1 MSHELFKHMIK
12 PFVFLKIRPSASSK
26 ATEWVVLVEK
36 NDIDL
41 ITVLRNA
48 LAAKLFLKFKKDPHL
63 YENEVPQNLMSVLY
77 SPTRLIDGWSDT
89 MDRLLNNDNAVYINV
104 NGGIVPKDR
113 SVKVVLREEKDEFA
127 FPVTYE
133 DEIIR
138 VSCWKNGKHW
148 YLSSNKDRIFVP
160 EKFDTIA
167 EATMESKKYV
177 GEDRIEYDVGK

>member
-1 MSHELFKHMIK
+1 
-12 PFVFLKIRPSASSK
+12 
-26 ATEWVVLVEK
+26 
-36 NDIDL
+36 
-41 ITVLRNA
+41 
-48 LAAKLFLKFKKDPHL
+48 
-63 YENEVPQNLMSVLY
+63 MSVLY
-77 SPTRLIDGWSDT
+77 SPTRLVDGWSDT
-89 MDRLLNNDNAVYINV
+89 VDRLLDNDKAVYINV